1 MVRPERSVSASD
13 FFLLDEEGAPCAAK
27 SASFILQL
35 AADAP
40 RCVVGVVM
48 TSTICLT
55 NTREVP
61 AKTRAGTLTAEKEL
75 RGRRETSMKWRES
88 YERKEKEAG
97 REEEEEGAI
106 RNPGLG

>member
-1 MVRPERSVSASD
+1 MSASD

-27 SASFILQL
+27 SASFILLL

-61 AKTRAGTLTAEKEL
+61 AKTRAGTLMVPAEKEG
-75 RGRRETSMKWRES
+75 GRRETSMEHHLGGGVT
-88 YERKEKEAG
+88 KEKRNEAG
-97 REEEEEGAI
+97 REEEEGAI

>member
-27 SASFILQL
+27 SASFTLLL

-61 AKTRAGTLTAEKEL
+61 AKTRAGTTLPAEKE
-75 RGRRETSMKWRES
+75 GGHPWRETSMKRRE
-88 YERKEKEAG
+88 
-97 REEEEEGAI
+97 
-106 RNPGLG
+106 